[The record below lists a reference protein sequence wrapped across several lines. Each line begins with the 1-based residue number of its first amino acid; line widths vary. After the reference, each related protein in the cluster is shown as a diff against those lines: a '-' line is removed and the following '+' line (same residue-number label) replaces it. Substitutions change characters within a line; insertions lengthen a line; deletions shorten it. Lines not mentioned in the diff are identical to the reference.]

1 MTERR
6 PPLDLSEEQLNYIV
20 TRVNHAMLNEPRCWG
35 PTKRVIVGQ
44 NVALANTLFN
54 TSSGMVI
61 IGDDSFFGHNVCLL
75 TGTHDHHKRG
85 VSRHESVPDSGRDI
99 LIGRGVWI
107 SSNVTVIGPCSIGD
121 DVVIAAGSVVTG
133 GELPGGYIYAGV
145 PAKAIKAID
154 FTDPPATAG
163 QP

>member
-99 LIGRGVWI
+99 LIGREPKDWDI
-107 SSNVTVIGPCSIGD
+107 TTNATPEKYRRFLKKRFMRMSTAPWASSHNRKIRG
-121 DVVIAAGSVVTG
+121 
-133 GELPGGYIYAGV
+133 
-145 PAKAIKAID
+145 
-154 FTDPPATAG
+154 
-163 QP
+163 